1 MRGIVPGMGP
11 RGLFVYIVASLTRR
25 LYIGVT
31 GDLVRRL
38 RAHHA
43 GIFPGHGRDHRITRL
58 VYYERVSP
66 PSAAT
71 TREQQIKRW
80 TRAKRIALI
89 ESANPDWLDLAAD
102 WLGADRPPCHEESR
116 KSS

>member
-1 MRGIVPGMGP
+1 MGP
-11 RGLFVYIVASLTRR
+11 RGLFVYIVASLSRR

-43 GIFPGHGRDHRITRL
+43 GVFPGRSRDCRITRL

-66 PSAAT
+66 PTAAI
-71 TREQQIKRW
+71 TRERQIKRW
-80 TRAKRIALI
+80 TRAKRVALI
-89 ESANPDWLDLAAD
+89 ESDNPGWLDLAAD
-102 WLGADRPPCHEESR
+102 WFPGSTGSNEGMR
-116 KSS
+116 KIR

>member
-1 MRGIVPGMGP
+1 
-11 RGLFVYIVASLTRR
+11 VYIVASRTRR

-38 RAHHA
+38 RAHQA
-43 GIFPGHGRDHRITRL
+43 GIFPGHIRDHRITRL

-66 PSAAT
+66 PIAAI

-80 TRAKRIALI
+80 TRAKRVALI
-89 ESANPDWLDLAAD
+89 ERANPDWLDLAANWFASD
-102 WLGADRPPCHEESR
+102 SLTPPDPPLPEWGEGGGGA
-116 KSS
+116 